1 MRELSQHVLDVI
13 ENSIAAGA
21 SLVRVSV
28 DEDEQADRLTIAID
42 EDGRGMDAGMRQ
54 RVGDPFFTTRTT
66 RHVGLGIPLFRAAA
80 QRCEGDLTISS
91 QVGVGTQVRAEF
103 RLSHIDRAPL
113 GDMRGTL
120 LTALMAQQSYDLQY
134 VHRVNGR
141 VFEFDT
147 REIRQILGDVPLT
160 HPQVREWLNEF
171 LQEGF
176 AELYHPSSSA
186 DEGTN
191 WKAGE
196 QDAKDQVVG

>member
-21 SLVRVSV
+21 SLVQVAI
-28 DEDEQADRLTIAID
+28 DEDASADRLTIAID
-42 EDGRGMDAGMRQ
+42 DDGRGMDAETLQ

-80 QRCEGDLTISS
+80 QRCEGDLTVSS
-91 QVGVGTQVRAEF
+91 QVGVGTRVRAEF

-113 GDMRGTL
+113 GDMRATL
-120 LTALMAQQSYDLQY
+120 LTALMAQRSYDLHY
-134 VHRVNGR
+134 VHRVDGR

-160 HPQVREWLNEF
+160 HPQVREWLGDF

-176 AELYHPSSSA
+176 AELYHPPSPV

-191 WKAGE
+191 WEAGE